1 MIFVT
6 VGNMD
11 PFDRMIKAID
21 HWASTN
27 PIDEKIFAQIGD
39 GEYLPSNF
47 EYVRR
52 LPPEEFAKRFREARL
67 IVSHAGMGT
76 IITALELQK
85 PIIVI
90 PKKAAL
96 GEQRNEHQQATVRH
110 FKRSELMIVAESEAE
125 LAGVLNRWFS
135 KSAQTQGLTPETHQ
149 APGFGPDESLV
160 KFIRDFVHDQP
171 QSGMILLTVGN
182 EPFDRLVKAFDEWIG
197 SRPEVQAKKAV
208 AQIANG
214 SYVPKNCDFIRFMTP
229 ATYQQMFNQSEL
241 IVAHAGI
248 GTIIAAM
255 NSNRLIV
262 VMPRQARFGE
272 TRNDH
277 QMATVRHFTPSP
289 NRLIAGSESELENV
303 LDRAI
308 EMHAS
313 RIVGSTSLEVPAQ
326 RPPDESLLSFL
337 RDYVSNG
344 T

>member
-27 PIDEKIFAQIGD
+27 PSDEKIFAQIGD
-39 GEYLPSNF
+39 GQYLPSSF
-47 EYVRR
+47 EYVRC
-52 LPPEEFAKRFREARL
+52 LAPDDFAKRFREARL
-67 IVSHAGMGT
+67 VVSHAGMGT

-85 PIIVI
+85 PIIVM
-90 PKKAAL
+90 PKRAAF
-96 GEQRNEHQQATVRH
+96 GEQRNEHQLATVRH
-110 FKRSELMIVAESEAE
+110 FKRSELMMVADSEAE
-125 LAGVLNRWFS
+125 LAGVLNGWIARE
-135 KSAQTQGLTPETHQ
+135 AQRPGRATENLQ
-149 APGFGPDESLV
+149 AAEWGPDESLV
-160 KFIRDFVHDQP
+160 KYVRNFVQGQP

-197 SRPEVQAKKAV
+197 SRPDVQAKRAV

-229 ATYQQMFNQSEL
+229 AVYQQMFNQSEM

-248 GTIIAAM
+248 GTIITAM
-255 NSNRLIV
+255 NANRLIV

-277 QMATVRHFTPSP
+277 QVATVRHFTPSP
-289 NRLIAGSESELENV
+289 NRLIADSESELDSV

-308 EMHAS
+308 EMHAN
-313 RIVGSTSLEVPAQ
+313 RVAASTSLQAPAQ
-326 RPPDESLLSFL
+326 RPPDESLLCFL
-337 RDYVSNG
+337 REFVSKG
-344 T
+344 S